1 MKKTITVLAAIA
13 AFSAAP
19 AMAGSVSDAK
29 IEAPIIVAETT
40 TSSSSGTAIV
50 ALLGILMSIPFIV
63 D

>member
-40 TSSSSGTAIV
+40 TSSSGTAIV